1 MTFRASS
8 LVAVAVF
15 VTLAVGMG
23 SGPALGG
30 QAATSSATRGKAAL
44 MDPTA
49 ATEQAPVTFRVN
61 FDTTKGPFVV
71 EVQRDMAPAGADRF
85 YNLVKRGFYDDAG
98 FYRVLPAFVEFGVPG
113 DPEIWKAWRRARISD
128 DPRKM
133 DNRRGTIALLQ
144 VAGKDRRT
152 TRVFINKTDSLFL
165 DKQAPFAPAPFGR
178 VVSGMNVV
186 DQIYGGYG
194 EGTPTGKGPDT
205 NRFDTEGNA
214 YLKKEFPE
222 LDFIKTATIVP

>member
-8 LVAVAVF
+8 LVAAAAF
-15 VTLAVGMG
+15 ATLAVGVG

-30 QAATSSATRGKAAL
+30 QSATRGKAAL
-44 MDPTA
+44 MDPA
-49 ATEQAPVTFRVN
+49 AAKEQAPATFRVN
-61 FDTTKGPFVV
+61 FDTTKGSFVV
-71 EVQRDMAPAGADRF
+71 EVQRDLAPIGADRF
-85 YNLVKRGFYDDAG
+85 YNLVKRGFYDDAS

-113 DPEIWKAWRRARISD
+113 DPEIWKAWRGARVPD
-128 DPRKM
+128 DPRKT
-133 DNRRGTIALLQ
+133 NNLRGTIALLQ

-152 TRVFINKTDSLFL
+152 TRAFINKVDNPFM

-194 EGTPTGKGPDT
+194 EGAPTGKGPDT

-222 LDFIKTATIVP
+222 LDFIKTATIAP

>member
-1 MTFRASS
+1 MTFRASK
-8 LVAVAVF
+8 LVAIAAF

-23 SGPALGG
+23 SGSARGG
-30 QAATSSATRGKAAL
+30 QEARGKAAL
-44 MDPTA
+44 MDPSA
-49 ATEQAPVTFRVN
+49 AKEQAPATFKVS
-61 FDTTKGPFVV
+61 FDTTKGTFVV
-71 EVQRDMAPAGADRF
+71 EVQRDLAPLGADRF
-85 YNLVKRGFYDDAG
+85 YNLVKRGFYDDAS

-113 DPEIWKAWRRARISD
+113 DPEIWKTWRAARIVD

-133 DNRRGTIALLQ
+133 SNTRGTVALLQ

-152 TRVFINKTDSLFL
+152 TRVFINRTDNSAFM
-165 DKQAPFAPAPFGR
+165 DKQAPFAPAPFGT

-194 EGTPTGKGPDT
+194 EGAPTGKGPDT

-214 YLKKEFPE
+214 YLKKDFPQ